1 MFMTASRTLLAL
13 SLFSALCARAQDDSD
28 LANASQSNEWLTYG
42 HDYAETRFST
52 LTEINDG
59 NVGELGLAWSFDTD
73 SFRGL
78 EATPLVHDGILYAT
92 RPWSSVFALDART
105 GKVLWDYD
113 PKVDKSIG
121 WKACCDVVNR
131 GVALY
136 DGKIYVGT
144 IDGRLI
150 ALNATSGEELW
161 SVVTVDQS
169 RPYTITGAPR
179 IADGKVLIG
188 NGGSEL
194 GARGYVT
201 AYDAQTGAEAWRFWV
216 VPGNPAAGFEN
227 PDMEFAAKTWFG
239 TWWEVGGGGTAWDSI
254 IYDPELRL
262 VYVGTGN
269 GSPWS
274 RELRSAGQGDNLF
287 LSSIVALHVDTGRV
301 AWYYQTTPGDDWD
314 FTAVQGLM
322 LAELVV
328 DGQERK
334 VIMQAPK
341 NGFFYV
347 LDRVTGELLKAEP
360 YANVTWA
367 TGVSK
372 ETGRPIETPQAR
384 YRDFVSTVMPGPGGA
399 HNWHPMS
406 YSPLTGLV
414 YLPTQQ
420 GSRFNYVKAPDFQY
434 QPGKWNTGIVL
445 GNSAG
450 LPQRP
455 ASEYADG
462 AGPQNPTPGALL
474 AWDPLQ
480 MRPRWQIDYPN
491 AINGGTL
498 ATAGNLVFQGTSD
511 GQLRAYA
518 ADDGELLW
526 SVDLGV
532 AVVAPPITYIL
543 DGRQYVSVLAGWGG
557 ATALFGVNPTGEY
570 KPEGR
575 LWTFVLGGDQN
586 IVPVRGQPLPE
597 LSAVPFDNDTV
608 LLQRGSDLYAERCA
622 MCHGRNAASG
632 GALADLR
639 YATPATYDI
648 FQNIVRDGAY
658 AGLGM
663 PKLGEYLSETDVEAI
678 KHFILSQ
685 RSALLQ
691 SR

>member
-1 MFMTASRTLLAL
+1 MTASRTLLAL

-328 DGQERK
+328 
-334 VIMQAPK
+334 
-341 NGFFYV
+341 
-347 LDRVTGELLKAEP
+347 
-360 YANVTWA
+360 
-367 TGVSK
+367 
-372 ETGRPIETPQAR
+372 
-384 YRDFVSTVMPGPGGA
+384 
-399 HNWHPMS
+399 
-406 YSPLTGLV
+406 
-414 YLPTQQ
+414 
-420 GSRFNYVKAPDFQY
+420 
-434 QPGKWNTGIVL
+434 
-445 GNSAG
+445 
-450 LPQRP
+450 
-455 ASEYADG
+455 
-462 AGPQNPTPGALL
+462 
-474 AWDPLQ
+474 
-480 MRPRWQIDYPN
+480 
-491 AINGGTL
+491 
-498 ATAGNLVFQGTSD
+498 
-511 GQLRAYA
+511 
-518 ADDGELLW
+518 
-526 SVDLGV
+526 
-532 AVVAPPITYIL
+532 
-543 DGRQYVSVLAGWGG
+543 
-557 ATALFGVNPTGEY
+557 
-570 KPEGR
+570 
-575 LWTFVLGGDQN
+575 
-586 IVPVRGQPLPE
+586 
-597 LSAVPFDNDTV
+597 
-608 LLQRGSDLYAERCA
+608 
-622 MCHGRNAASG
+622 
-632 GALADLR
+632 
-639 YATPATYDI
+639 
-648 FQNIVRDGAY
+648 
-658 AGLGM
+658 
-663 PKLGEYLSETDVEAI
+663 
-678 KHFILSQ
+678 
-685 RSALLQ
+685 
-691 SR
+691 